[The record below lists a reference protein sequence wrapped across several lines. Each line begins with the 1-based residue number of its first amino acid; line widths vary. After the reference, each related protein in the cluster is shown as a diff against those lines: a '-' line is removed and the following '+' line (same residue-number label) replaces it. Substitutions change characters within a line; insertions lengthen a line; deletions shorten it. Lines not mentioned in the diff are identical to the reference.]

1 MTATLSPVTR
11 ALTRAKLLAR
21 SWAPYLSHILS
32 SMRTYVE
39 PAVPTMAVD
48 ADCRLYVNEDWV
60 QTMTREELAYVL
72 LHEVLHVVL
81 SHAKRRCEV
90 LPDADEEQRLWWN
103 IAADL
108 CIQQMLARQFR
119 HVEPKDGVKISGT
132 VPGTDV
138 PFLSVPGLKTG
149 MNTEAY
155 YTVLWSFV
163 THQKQQQKPVAA
175 PSGGSKKPDQQGQQ
189 QGKGQGDSQDRQ
201 ADKPGDSGQ
210 PSDNSGQGAGGTP
223 GKGPDQN
230 CQAPLDSSQAGSGS
244 DGHRREYERPSRMA
258 AQAAVRARL
267 AECEQ
272 RIAEME
278 SQGIGTAP
286 GEVRA
291 ALKARLHPQPDP
303 FDQLRG
309 VVARS
314 VASPLGADDY
324 TYRRLRRRQTPGA
337 ARMRGVIR
345 YAPECSVIVDTSG
358 SMGGGAIQQRALTAV
373 AQGLRKVQRPRV
385 VCFDAAVR
393 DARRLSSMKDFL
405 WCGGG
410 GTDMARACEEED
422 RKQRPDAIVVITDGI
437 TGWPTKRT
445 RARLI
450 VALLRPTNHPIPSW
464 AKVVRCY
471 EEGPKYA
478 G

>member
-1 MTATLSPVTR
+1 
-11 ALTRAKLLAR
+11 
-21 SWAPYLSHILS
+21 
-32 SMRTYVE
+32 MRTYIE
-39 PAVPTMAVD
+39 PSIPTMAVD

-60 QTMTREELAYVL
+60 QQRTRDELAYVL

-81 SHAKRRCEV
+81 SHAKRRVE
-90 LPDADEEQRLWWN
+90 LMPDADENQRLWWN

-119 HVEPKDGVKISGT
+119 HAEPKEGVKIDGN

-138 PFLSVPGLKTG
+138 PFLKVPGLTTG

-155 YTVLWSFV
+155 YTVLWSFMS
-163 THQKQQQKPVAA
+163 QQRQQARRPV
-175 PSGGSKKPDQQGQQ
+175 SGGTSPSPGEQPDKGQGGGDSDSSPQDQSKGDGKQQGQK
-189 QGKGQGDSQDRQ
+189 GKAKGDS
-201 ADKPGDSGQ
+201 P
-210 PSDNSGQGAGGTP
+210 DNSGQGT
-223 GKGPDQN
+223 
-230 CQAPLDSSQAGSGS
+230 LDPSQAGSGS
-244 DGHRREYERPSRMA
+244 DGHRRDYERPSRMA

-272 RIAEME
+272 KIAEME
-278 SQGIGTAP
+278 SNGIGTVP

-291 ALKARLHPQPDP
+291 SLKARLHPQPDP
-303 FDQLRG
+303 FDHLRG
-309 VVARS
+309 VVSRS
-314 VASPLGADDY
+314 VASPIGADDY
-324 TYRRLRRRQTPGA
+324 TYRRLRRRQPPNA
-337 ARMRGVIR
+337 ARLRGVVR

-358 SMGGGAIQQRALTAV
+358 SMGGGAIRDRAMTAV

-385 VCFDAAVR
+385 ICFDAQVR
-393 DARRLSSMKDFL
+393 DARRLSSMKDFM

-410 GTDMARACEEED
+410 GTAMDRACEEED
-422 RKQRPDAIVVITDGI
+422 RKHRPDAIVVITDGI
-437 TGWPTKRT
+437 TPWPAKRL

-450 VALLRPTNHPIPSW
+450 VALCKPTNHPIPSW